1 MSIGMLVICRLGT
14 PADSEQR
21 HHCRYYIDNAL
32 DGIGEKRHA
41 ARKMIGMAL
50 RPLRALISGAA
61 AATLQTK
68 VRERIAM
75 TTRRNFLKAG
85 IAAVATGVVFCKCG
99 LLQGAHA
106 QEPTRQKLSVMVRGK
121 RVKTIDVHSHCHF
134 REAGALLGAD
144 AAAVQLPPVN
154 GAAEAFIEIDKRLAA
169 MDAQAVDVEVL
180 SINPF
185 WYGRERDLAAQ
196 IVKIQNEKLAELCAS
211 KPERF
216 AAFAS
221 LTLQAP
227 DLAVQELETAV
238 RKQGLK
244 GAAIGGVVNGLE
256 FSDPKFHPVW
266 AKAEELGVPLFIH
279 PQGVPELNKR
289 LSGNGWLG
297 NTIGNPLE
305 TTIALSH
312 LIFEGTLDRFPGLK
326 VIAAHGGGFLPS
338 YADRSDHACM
348 VGPKG
353 CNPDVKLRKTP
364 TEYLKQIYFDSLIF
378 SPEAIRHLAAQVGAG
393 QIVLGSDYPYPW
405 QLHPVDHILVSTSL
419 SDDEKADILG
429 RTAAKLFN
437 FSD

>member
-1 MSIGMLVICRLGT
+1 
-14 PADSEQR
+14 
-21 HHCRYYIDNAL
+21 
-32 DGIGEKRHA
+32 
-41 ARKMIGMAL
+41 
-50 RPLRALISGAA
+50 
-61 AATLQTK
+61 
-68 VRERIAM
+68 M
-75 TTRRNFLKAG
+75 TTRRNFLTG
-85 IAAVATGVVFCKCG
+85 GTAAIATGIVFCSCG
-99 LLQGAHA
+99 LLQSAHA
-106 QEPTRQKLSVMVRGK
+106 EQPTRQKLPVTVGGK
-121 RVKTIDVHSHCHF
+121 QVKTIDVHAHCHF
-134 REAGALLGAD
+134 REVSPLLGAD
-144 AAAVQLPPVN
+144 ADRFQLPPVN
-154 GAAEAFIEIDKRLAA
+154 GAAEAFIELDRRLAA
-169 MDAQAVDVEVL
+169 MDAQAIDLEVL

-185 WYGRERDLAAQ
+185 WYGLERDLAGQ

-211 KPERF
+211 KPDRF

-238 RKQGLK
+238 KKQGLK
-244 GAAIGGVVNGLE
+244 GAAIGGVVNGVE

-279 PQGVPELNKR
+279 PQGVPELSKR

-312 LIFEGTLDRFPGLK
+312 LIFEGTFDRFPGLK

-338 YADRSDHACM
+338 YADRSDHACL

-353 CNPDVKLRKTP
+353 CNADVKLKKAP

-378 SPEAIRHLAAQVGAG
+378 SPAAIRHLAAQVGAG

-405 QLHPVDHILVSTSL
+405 QMQPVDHIFASASL
-419 SDDEKADILG
+419 SDDDRADILG
-429 RTAAKLFN
+429 RTAAKLLN
-437 FSD
+437 FGA

>member
-1 MSIGMLVICRLGT
+1 
-14 PADSEQR
+14 
-21 HHCRYYIDNAL
+21 
-32 DGIGEKRHA
+32 
-41 ARKMIGMAL
+41 
-50 RPLRALISGAA
+50 
-61 AATLQTK
+61 
-68 VRERIAM
+68 M

-85 IAAVATGVVFCKCG
+85 TAAVATGIVFCGCG
-99 LLQGAHA
+99 LLQRAHA
-106 QEPTRQKLSVMVRGK
+106 QQPTRQKLPVLVSGK

-134 REAGALLGAD
+134 REAGTLLGAD

-169 MDAQAVDVEVL
+169 MDAQAVDLEVL

-196 IVKIQNEKLAELCAS
+196 IVKIHNEKLAELCAS

-216 AAFAS
+216 GAFAS

-238 RKQGLK
+238 KKQGLK
-244 GAAIGGVVNGLE
+244 GAAIGGVVDGVE

-353 CNPDVKLRKTP
+353 CNPDVKLKKMP

-378 SPEAIRHLAAQVGAG
+378 SPEAIRHLTAQVGAG

-405 QLHPVDHILVSTSL
+405 QLHPVDHILGSTSL

-437 FSD
+437 FSMARDFP

>member
-1 MSIGMLVICRLGT
+1 
-14 PADSEQR
+14 
-21 HHCRYYIDNAL
+21 
-32 DGIGEKRHA
+32 
-41 ARKMIGMAL
+41 
-50 RPLRALISGAA
+50 
-61 AATLQTK
+61 
-68 VRERIAM
+68 M
-75 TTRRNFLKAG
+75 TTRRNFLAAG
-85 IAAVATGVVFCKCG
+85 TAAVATGVVFCKCG

-106 QEPTRQKLSVMVRGK
+106 QEPARQKIPVMVGGK

-134 REAGALLGAD
+134 REAGALLGGD

-238 RKQGLK
+238 KKQGLK
-244 GAAIGGVVNGLE
+244 GAAIGGVVNGVE

-289 LSGNGWLG
+289 LSGNGWLP

-353 CNPDVKLRKTP
+353 CNPDAKLKKTP

-405 QLHPVDHILVSTSL
+405 QLHPVDHILASTSL
-419 SDDEKADILG
+419 SDEEKADILG

-437 FSD
+437 FKA